1 MLLRLRAWLV
11 TAPLIVLA
19 TAVCGTVSWLLALAD
34 SSGRKPH
41 RIAQLWARLLLAIA
55 GVRVRVEGLEHLDPR
70 GAYVFASNHLS
81 LMDTPLVLANI
92 PVQFRFLA
100 KRSLYKVPFIG
111 SHLRRAGHIPVERED
126 PRASLRT
133 LAEAARIVR
142 ERGVSLLVFP
152 EGSRSRGQL
161 GEFKE
166 GAAYLAIKAGVPL
179 VPLGIQGTEKIL
191 PTGSLTV
198 LPGPAILRI
207 GRPIPTAHLSLHE
220 HRRLTA
226 LLREHVAELIGAAP
240 SRLSA

>member
-1 MLLRLRAWLV
+1 M
-11 TAPLIVLA
+11 LA
-19 TAVCGTVSWLLALAD
+19 TLRSWLIIAPSIAVTTAICGTLSWLFALLD

-41 RIAQLWARLLLAIA
+41 RIAQFWARLLLRIG
-55 GVRVRVEGLEHLDPR
+55 GVRVRVEGLEHLEAG

-111 SHLRRAGHIPVERED
+111 SHLRRAGHIPVEREN

-142 ERGVSLLVFP
+142 ERGVSVLVFP

-161 GEFKE
+161 GRFKE
-166 GAAYLAIKAGVPL
+166 GAAYIAIKAGVPL
-179 VPLGIQGTEKIL
+179 VPLGIQGTHKIL
-191 PTGSLTV
+191 PAGSLTV
-198 LPGPAILRI
+198 RPGPAILRV
-207 GRPIPTAHLSLHE
+207 GHPIPTTHLSAHE

-226 LLREHVAELIGAAP
+226 LVRERVAELIGAAP
-240 SRLSA
+240 SRATA

>member
-1 MLLRLRAWLV
+1 MLATLRAWLII
-11 TAPLIVLA
+11 APLIVLA
-19 TAVCGTVSWLLALAD
+19 TALCGTLSWLLALVD

-41 RIAQLWARLLLAIA
+41 RIAQLWARLLLAIG
-55 GVRVRVEGLEHLDPR
+55 GVRVRVEGLEHLDPQ

-142 ERGVSLLVFP
+142 ERRVSILVFP

-161 GEFKE
+161 GQFKE
-166 GAAYLAIKAGVPL
+166 GAAYIAIKAGVPL
-179 VPLGIQGTEKIL
+179 VPLGIQGTQKIL
-191 PTGSLTV
+191 PAGSLTV
-198 LPGPAILRI
+198 RPGPAVLRV
-207 GRPIPTAHLSLHE
+207 GRPIPTAHYNVNE

-226 LLREHVAELIGAAP
+226 LLRERVAELIDAAP
-240 SRLSA
+240 SRATA